1 MEIDFFIFN
10 MLLGILLLLL
20 SVSSITSFLQ
30 LKLLHGGEQSINM

>member
-30 LKLLHGGEQSINM
+30 LKLLGGEQSINM